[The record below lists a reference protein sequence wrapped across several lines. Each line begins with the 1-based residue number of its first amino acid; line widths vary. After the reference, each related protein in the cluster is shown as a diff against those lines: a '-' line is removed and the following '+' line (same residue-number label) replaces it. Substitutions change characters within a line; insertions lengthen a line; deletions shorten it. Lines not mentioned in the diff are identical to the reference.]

1 MTYLFFIQGEGRGH
15 LTQALTLQE
24 KLLSRGHQVL
34 AFVVGNDH
42 DVALP
47 SFFTEQITSPI
58 LTIASPGFVVDKEGR
73 GIKIIS
79 SALIAIKNLPRYWRS
94 IQTIKKTIE
103 QYQPDVLVSFYEPL
117 AGQYYRIYKDSRP
130 LFCLGHQYFID
141 SPSFKFPLS
150 SKLPRLAFQ
159 FYNRL
164 TAPSHSQKIALSF
177 TKENDNP
184 KKNFWV
190 CPPLIR
196 REIKQQKPSDNN
208 FLLIYLLNAGYSRD
222 IINWS
227 TKHPDIKIEAFW
239 NNPEQEV
246 SYFGSNLIFHHLSGS
261 KFISKL
267 SDCHAYTSTA
277 GFDSIA
283 EAAYLQKQIMMVP
296 TKNHFEQKCN
306 AVDATRAKIAITSD
320 NFNLSLI
327 TQKST
332 RSSSGLTT
340 FKEWVDNYDN
350 KIVNILENKN
360 KYFT

>member
-34 AFVVGNDH
+34 AFVIGNSH
-42 DVALP
+42 GTELP
-47 SFFTEQITSPI
+47 SFFTEQVKKPI

-94 IQTIKKTIE
+94 IQIIKKTIE
-103 QYQPDVLVSFYEPL
+103 KYQPDVLVSFYEPL

-141 SPSFKFPLS
+141 SPAFKFPRG
-150 SKLPRLAFQ
+150 SKLPQLAFQ

-164 TAPSHSQKIALSF
+164 TAPSRSKKIALSF
-177 TKENDNP
+177 TEENDSP
-184 KKNFWV
+184 AKNLWV

-196 REIKQQKPSDNN
+196 QEIKQQKTTDAD

-227 TKHPDIKIEAFW
+227 AKHLDIKIEAFW
-239 NNPEQEV
+239 NNPDQEI

-267 SDCHAYTSTA
+267 SDCHAYTATA

-306 AVDATRAKIAITSD
+306 AVDATRAKIAITSND
-320 NFNLSLI
+320 FNLSLLE
-327 TQKST
+327 QKST
-332 RSSSGLTT
+332 NFSSGLMT
-340 FKEWVDNYDN
+340 FKKWVDNYDN
-350 KIVNILENKN
+350 KIIDLLENKL
-360 KYFT
+360 